1 MWKKSSVLSEAS
13 FSRYDKPLKRDGKHS
28 LISSYSLKSKE
39 HEKVIQKLKLY
50 EFYANGLAKK
60 PNQLLNSYDHEWEAR
75 SQKPRLVKLKIP
87 LTYKSALHHF
97 DLLGVGL

>member
-1 MWKKSSVLSEAS
+1 MWLFITIVIFFFVFLSFINVDHFNWLGLKLTPNVKKSSVLSEGS

-50 EFYANGLAKK
+50 EFYANG
-60 PNQLLNSYDHEWEAR
+60 W
-75 SQKPRLVKLKIP
+75 QKNLIN
-87 LTYKSALHHF
+87 F
-97 DLLGVGL
+97 

>member
-50 EFYANGLAKK
+50 EFYANGLAKISSTFK
-60 PNQLLNSYDHEWEAR
+60 FLWPWVRSSQSKTKAGEAEN
-75 SQKPRLVKLKIP
+75 P
-87 LTYKSALHHF
+87 F
-97 DLLGVGL
+97 DV